1 MLAESLAHPAANR
14 RSIGLEPLPFGGR
27 NPRGGV
33 LEHARVEARQPAL
46 GAVQE
51 LEALS
56 RARGRSLPLDGVARG
71 VLRLEL
77 LQHLRER
84 WTHGVT
90 REVVA
95 RLDRLL

>member
-1 MLAESLAHPAANR
+1 MHVGRQR
-14 RSIGLEPLPFGGR
+14 RERTDQRVRTRRLEQRCAKSTDSGGCFR
-27 NPRGGV
+27 FFERDA
-33 LEHARVEARQPAL
+33 HARREHIGRREDL
-46 GAVQE
+46 
-51 LEALS
+51 